1 MEPDKQGNMTLIN
14 KDCISVMDK
23 MKDSSVNL
31 IVTSPPYN
39 VNLGNNK
46 FKKDGYEN
54 YDDNL
59 EYHEY
64 LRWMKRVF
72 RCCMRVLAED
82 GRLCIN
88 IGDGKN
94 GKVPTHSDFIKIL
107 TDIGFLPLSTI
118 IWDKQ
123 TTSNRAAWGSFM
135 SASAPSI
142 PTQHEYILVFGMSE
156 KRFTK
161 GISTISKEEFVKFT
175 DSIWQMK
182 PETKKIGHPA
192 PFPVELPYRLI
203 QLYSYQDDVVLD
215 PFMGS
220 GTTGVACKKTNR
232 KFIGI
237 EKEKTYFDIAKKRV
251 EDAQKDFTPDST
263 SCIIKKDISK
273 SEE

>member
-1 MEPDKQGNMTLIN
+1 METKNDQQKVTLIN
-14 KDCISVMDK
+14 KDCVSTMNK
-23 MKDSSVNL
+23 MEACSVNL
-31 IVTSPPYN
+31 IITSPPYN

-64 LRWMKRVF
+64 LAWMKRVF
-72 RCCMRVLAED
+72 KACMHVLEPD
-82 GRLCIN
+82 GRMCIN

-94 GKVPTHSDFIKIL
+94 GRFPTHAHFIPMCQE
-107 TDIGFLPLSTI
+107 IGFLPLTTI

-142 PTQHEYILVFGMSE
+142 PTQHEYILVFGKSE
-156 KRFTK
+156 KRDTK
-161 GISTISKEEFVKFT
+161 GISTITKEEFIKFT
-175 DSIWQMK
+175 DSVWQIK

-203 QLYSYQDDVVLD
+203 QLYSYQDDIVLD

-220 GTTGVACKKTNR
+220 GTTGVACQKTGR
-232 KFIGI
+232 TFIGI
-237 EKEKTYFDIAKKRV
+237 EKEKKYFELAKERL
-251 EDAQKDFTPDST
+251 SNG
-263 SCIIKKDISK
+263 
-273 SEE
+273 

>member
-1 MEPDKQGNMTLIN
+1 MEQALFNE
-14 KDCISVMDK
+14 DCVK
-23 MKDSSVNL
+23 AMKAMAAVSVNL
-31 IVTSPPYN
+31 IITSPPYN

-59 EYHEY
+59 DYPDY
-64 LRWMKRVF
+64 LNWMREVF
-72 RCCMRVLAED
+72 VCCFKVLADD
-82 GRLCIN
+82 GRICVN

-94 GKVPTHSDFIKIL
+94 GKIPTHSDFIQIL
-107 TDIGFLPLSTI
+107 KGIGFLPLSTI

-123 TTSNRAAWGSFM
+123 TTSNRTAWGSYM

-142 PTQHEYILVFGMSE
+142 PTQHEYILVFGKTE
-156 KRFTK
+156 KRLAK
-161 GISTISKEEFVKFT
+161 GVSTISKEEFVKFT

-220 GTTGVACKKTNR
+220 GTTGIACQRTGR

-237 EKEKTYFDIAKKRV
+237 EKEKKYFELAKERL
-251 EDAQKDFTPDST
+251 SNG
-263 SCIIKKDISK
+263 
-273 SEE
+273 

>member
-1 MEPDKQGNMTLIN
+1 METSVEQENMTLIN
-14 KDCISVMDK
+14 EDCISAMDK
-23 MKDSSVNL
+23 MDACSVNL

-59 EYHEY
+59 DYPEY
-64 LRWMKRVF
+64 LRWMNLVF
-72 RCCMRVLAED
+72 ECCMRVLAED
-82 GRLCIN
+82 GRMCIN

-94 GKVPTHSDFIKIL
+94 GKIPTHADFIQIL
-107 TDIGFLPLSTI
+107 KNIGFIPLSTI

-123 TTSNRAAWGSFM
+123 TTSNRTAWGSYM

-142 PTQHEYILVFGMSE
+142 PTQHEYILVVGKSE
-156 KRFTK
+156 KRFNK
-161 GISTISKEEFVKFT
+161 GISTISKEEFVKFI
-175 DSIWQMK
+175 DSVWQMK

-192 PFPVELPYRLI
+192 PFPIELPYRLI

-220 GTTGVACKKTNR
+220 GTTGVACQKTIR

-237 EKEKTYFDIAKKRV
+237 EKEKKYFDLAKERLGN
-251 EDAQKDFTPDST
+251 D
-263 SCIIKKDISK
+263 
-273 SEE
+273 